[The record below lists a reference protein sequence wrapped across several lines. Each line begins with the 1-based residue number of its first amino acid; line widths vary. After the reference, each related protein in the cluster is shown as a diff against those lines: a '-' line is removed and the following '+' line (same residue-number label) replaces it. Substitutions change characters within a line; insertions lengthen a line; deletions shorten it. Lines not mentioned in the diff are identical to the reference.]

1 MQCSVV
7 YCLLG
12 DQMPNC
18 KHIIQMIA
26 ARTYNEHTT
35 KDTDTPMEG
44 PLLKENERHSQM
56 AAVYRTNIEQIYLNV
71 TCHD

>member
-1 MQCSVV
+1 
-7 YCLLG
+7 
-12 DQMPNC
+12 
-18 KHIIQMIA
+18 MIA